1 MLRLRRSQRLL
12 LRCRVFLAVAPKSG
26 TIVPGEAV
34 TMRQPSLGHVFLC
47 VVWIV
52 FGCLGCTTAILLAAQ
67 TRPEKTI
74 PPQQPPR
81 IALPPQRNPG
91 IEFPQLQVQIR
102 NFRVNPQAI
111 QPDVEQVVTVSAA
124 VTGIPRAVVLYRL
137 DGARPRAITMLS
149 DDGANGDGARGDGV
163 YTAQVKFS
171 EPASVIPLRLEI
183 EQTGA
188 RLAAP
193 PRVVSETV
201 SLRVRAVAQRLPKV
215 EITQLSPTQITAGA
229 TTSIRVTARVE
240 LSGFR
245 VERAEILRDRT
256 SLGALKSVRKETAFE
271 TFEATLQVPP
281 LNPGSFSIVA
291 VAYVVPAASEFATPQ
306 RVMSSAQ
313 VLRVEAVSPPPLPPP
328 PPPPAA
334 PSITITDVQP
344 RQIRQG
350 VATDV
355 VVTAAL
361 SQGRWSI
368 RAGQLLEQGVQ
379 QPLAALQTGGTS
391 TTLTARFV
399 AQRAAPGSIPL
410 IARVEVSPTAGAAA
424 QVLRAES
431 SVFFLQVVPAPVTQV
446 QDKGLVLTVPE
457 GFSRVDT
464 KGANILM
471 TNGPIARG
479 GIASQGV
486 CLIEATRTQ
495 RAPAATRDLMASE
508 TEVQNA
514 QIQTVRVAGRPAFR
528 AAYREEIGPG
538 RSLDYIAVYVESPN
552 AIHKFFVSFLTDDAV
567 GDRCRRSLDSVL
579 ASARITE

>member
-1 MLRLRRSQRLL
+1 
-12 LRCRVFLAVAPKSG
+12 
-26 TIVPGEAV
+26 
-34 TMRQPSLGHVFLC
+34 MRQPFLGHVFLC
-47 VVWIV
+47 LVWIV

-67 TRPEKTI
+67 TRPEKTL

-81 IALPPQRNPG
+81 VALPPQRNPG
-91 IEFPQLQVQIR
+91 IEFPPQLQVQIR

-111 QPDVEQVVTVSAA
+111 QPDVEQLVTVSAA

-137 DGARPRAITMLS
+137 DGNRPRVITMLS

-163 YTAQVKFS
+163 FTAQVRFR
-171 EPASVIPLRLEI
+171 EPASVIPLRLEV
-183 EQTGA
+183 EQSGA

-201 SLRVRAVAQRLPKV
+201 SLRVRAVAQRLPNV
-215 EITQLSPTQITAGA
+215 EITQLSPTQITAGVP
-229 TTSIRVTARVE
+229 TSIRVTARVE

-245 VERAEILRDRT
+245 VEKAEVTR
-256 SLGALKSVRKETAFE
+256 LGALKSVRKETAFE

-281 LNPGSFSIVA
+281 LNPGTFSIVA

-313 VLRVEAVSPPPLPPP
+313 VLRVEAVSPPPLLPPP

-361 SQGRWSI
+361 SQGRWSVKS
-368 RAGQLLEQGVQ
+368 GQLLEQGAQ
-379 QPLAALQTGGTS
+379 QPLASLQSSGTP

-399 AQRAAPGSIPL
+399 AQRAALGSIPL
-410 IARVEVSPTAGAAA
+410 IARVEVSQIAGAAA

-431 SVFFLQVVPAPVTQV
+431 SVFLLQVIPAPVTQV

-486 CLIEATRTQ
+486 CLIEATRIQ
-495 RAPAATRDLMASE
+495 RSPAAPTRALMASE
-508 TEVQNA
+508 TEVPNA
-514 QIQTVRVAGRPAFR
+514 QIQTLRVAGRPAFR
-528 AAYREEIGPG
+528 ATYREEIGPG
-538 RSLDYIAVYVESPN
+538 HSLDYVAVYVESPN
-552 AIHKFFVSFLTDDAV
+552 AIHKFFVSFLADDAV

>member
-1 MLRLRRSQRLL
+1 MGQR
-12 LRCRVFLAVAPKSG
+12 F
-26 TIVPGEAV
+26 
-34 TMRQPSLGHVFLC
+34 LGHVFLC
-47 VVWIV
+47 LVWIL
-52 FGCLGCTTAILLAAQ
+52 FGWLACTTAILLAAQ

-81 IALPPQRNPG
+81 IVLPPQRNPG
-91 IEFPQLQVQIR
+91 IEVPPQPQVQIR
-102 NFRVNPQAI
+102 NFRVNPAAI

-124 VTGIPRAVVLYRL
+124 VTGVPRTVVLYRL
-137 DGARPRAITMLS
+137 DGARPTAITMLS
-149 DDGANGDGARGDGV
+149 DDGANGDAARGDGV
-163 YTAQVKFS
+163 YTAQVKFR
-171 EPASVIPLRLEI
+171 EPASIVPLRLEI
-183 EQTGA
+183 EQSGA

-201 SLRVRAVAQRLPKV
+201 SLRVRAVAQRLPNV
-215 EITQLSPTQITAGA
+215 EITQLNPTQITAGA
-229 TTSIRVTARVE
+229 LTSIRVTARVE

-271 TFEATLQVPP
+271 TFEATVQVPP
-281 LNPGSFSIVA
+281 LNPGTFSIVA

-306 RVMSSAQ
+306 RVMSRAQ
-313 VLRVEAVSPPPLPPP
+313 MLRVEAVGPPPP

-361 SQGRWSI
+361 SQGRWSV
-368 RAGQLLEQGVQ
+368 RSGQLLEQGVQ
-379 QPLAALQTGGTS
+379 QPLAPFQSSGTS

-399 AQRAAPGSIPL
+399 AQRPASGSIPL
-410 IARVEVSPTAGAAA
+410 IARVEVSPIAGAAA

-431 SVFFLQVVPAPVTQV
+431 SVFLLQVVPAPVIQV
-446 QDKGLVLTVPE
+446 QDKGLVLIVPE

-479 GIASQGV
+479 GIASPGV

-552 AIHKFFVSFLTDDAV
+552 AIHKFFVSFLADDAV